1 MRPFFLEQSS
11 ATITN
16 CQLGIILRKSYENLV
31 CLQMSS
37 KVGDST
43 QGEGRLRKDA
53 EEKFI
58 CTGRQQLGAPD
69 ARSPKKNHGYP
80 SHASLTLFTSVPR
93 LASTGLQML

>member
-69 ARSPKKNHGYP
+69 AKRNHGYP